1 MIGPSAARPPSP
13 RLATFDESRPA
24 RPSTSRRLGRFR
36 PIGIVAFVLIALV
49 AAAGPAR
56 AVSGVAWPTQSLGD
70 RGSDVLAIQRLLRA
84 RIAADPPT
92 DPPAV
97 LPPADSVFGPATV
110 AAVRAFQQ
118 SRGIAVTGIV
128 ESVTWGRLIVGLREG
143 ATGEAVTALQM
154 LLVEKR
160 RAAIVVDGAFGAITA
175 YAVRSLQKHMG
186 LTVNGIVGTG
196 TWRALAWHFE
206 LPRFSS
212 SQLCDYSVGNGAA
225 NWGTAMA
232 IATTELAGRAMV
244 GLGYGRVAVGDVSF
258 EHGGDIPGHMSH
270 ERGLDVDLRPM
281 RKANDQC
288 AWGTRWTFSSYDRTA
303 TRALIKRIRALAPG
317 HIKVIYFNDPTLIR
331 EGLTRWYSGHDD
343 HIHVRFCEK
352 THPVAIHDC

>member
-1 MIGPSAARPPSP
+1 MIGSPAAR
-13 RLATFDESRPA
+13 RQLRP
-24 RPSTSRRLGRFR
+24 LR
-36 PIGIVAFVLIALV
+36 PIGIVVLVLIALV

-84 RIAADPPT
+84 RITADPPT
-92 DPPAV
+92 DPRTA
-97 LPPADSVFGPATV
+97 LPPADSVFGASTV

-128 ESVTWGRLIVGLREG
+128 ETVTWGRLIIGLREG
-143 ATGEAVTALQM
+143 QTGEAVRALQM

-160 RAAIVVDGAFGAITA
+160 RASVVVDGTFGATTA
-175 YAVRSLQKHMG
+175 YAVRSLQRHMG
-186 LTVNGIVGTG
+186 LTVNGVVGTS

-212 SQLCDYSVGNGAA
+212 TQLCDYSVGNGAA

-232 IATTELAGRAMV
+232 TATTELAGRAMV
-244 GLGYGRVAVGDVSF
+244 SAGYGRVAVGDVSL
-258 EHGGDIPGHMSH
+258 EHGGDIPGHLSH

-281 RKANDQC
+281 RRANDQC
-288 AWGTRWTFSSYDRTA
+288 TWGTRWTFSSYDRTA
-303 TRALIKRIRALAPG
+303 TRALIRRIRALAPG
-317 HIKVIYFNDPTLIR
+317 HIKVIYFNDPILIN

-352 THPVAIHDC
+352 THPIAIHDC

>member
-1 MIGPSAARPPSP
+1 MIGSTAARPPSP
-13 RLATFDESRPA
+13 RPI
-24 RPSTSRRLGRFR
+24 RRLRPLR
-36 PIGIVAFVLIALV
+36 PIGVVVLVLIAIV

-84 RIAADPPT
+84 RITADPPT
-92 DPPAV
+92 DPPTA
-97 LPPADSVFGPATV
+97 LPPADSVFGASTV
-110 AAVRAFQQ
+110 TAVRAFQQ

-128 ESVTWGRLIVGLREG
+128 ETVTWGKLIVGLREG
-143 ATGEAVTALQM
+143 QTGEAVLALQM

-160 RAAIVVDGAFGAITA
+160 RAAVVVDGTFGATTA

-186 LTVNGIVGTG
+186 LTVNGIVGTS
-196 TWRALAWHFE
+196 TWRALLWHFE

-212 SQLCDYSVGNGAA
+212 TQLCDYSVGNGAA

-232 IATTELAGRAMV
+232 TAVTELAGRAMV
-244 GLGYGRVAVGDVSF
+244 SAGYGRVAVGDVSL

-281 RKANDQC
+281 RRANDQC
-288 AWGTRWTFSSYDRTA
+288 TWGTRWTFSTYDRTA